1 MVAEV
6 PRAPHET
13 TIRALQDQGDGGTP
27 VTGKSVR
34 VNPVATTEQSG
45 GTPIAA
51 WERLRL
57 ALSRYRYPLLMIGA
71 IAVVAAGQLV
81 EDAAD
86 GTLQMLTPT
95 QSIRRYTLIALV
107 LYELVMAAIVYWTV
121 SRSSESLRRV
131 MKLDEASFVAYE
143 QRFRLRD
150 WSTDLVLLVI
160 SMVIVAFLFIGV
172 GLDLLDDDPLRQQSL
187 ALPSAPLSAA
197 IVLAG
202 YTVIGWAGLKLIYV
216 AARMGRLLGRLSR
229 EPLQINVFDTTAL
242 LPFGNIALAVALAP
256 AGIIAILL
264 VGLGAPSSLLGW
276 TILLLASLASLLAL
290 LLPLRGVHRQMSD
303 AKDAALET
311 INVRISRLFSE
322 VSSTTELDKATMAR
336 FSDSSGALI
345 PLRKAIEEMTTWPFR
360 DTLAFGRAVLIAL
373 APLIYTT
380 LSELIR
386 VFWISPLSR

>member
-1 MVAEV
+1 METEV
-6 PRAPHET
+6 PRTPHET
-13 TIRALQDQGDGGTP
+13 TIRALQDEGDGGTP

-34 VNPVATTEQSG
+34 VNPVATSAHG
-45 GTPIAA
+45 RGASAPA
-51 WERLRL
+51 WDRLRL
-57 ALSRYRYPLLMIGA
+57 AVSRYRYPLLVIGA

-81 EDAAD
+81 EDASD

-95 QSIRRYTLIALV
+95 QSIRRWTLLALV
-107 LYELVMAAIVYWTV
+107 LYELLMAAVVYWTV
-121 SRSSESLRRV
+121 SRSLQSLRRV
-131 MKLDEASFVAYE
+131 VKLDDASFATHE
-143 QRFRLRD
+143 ARFRLRD
-150 WSTDLVLLVI
+150 WSTDVVLLII
-160 SMVIVAFLFIGV
+160 SIAVVLLLFV
-172 GLDLLDDDPLRQQSL
+172 GLELELLDNDPLRNQSL
-187 ALPSAPLSAA
+187 ALPSAPLSAL

-202 YTVIGWAGLKLIYV
+202 YTVIGWAGLKLVYV
-216 AARMGRLLGRLSR
+216 AARMGRFLGRLSR
-229 EPLQINVFDTTAL
+229 EPMQINVFDTTAL

-276 TILLLASLASLLAL
+276 TILVLASLASLLAL
-290 LLPLRGVHRQMSD
+290 LLPLRGVHRQMLD

-311 INVRISRLFSE
+311 INSRISQLFSE
-322 VSSTTELDKATMAR
+322 VSTTSELDKATMAR

-345 PLRKAIEEMTTWPFR
+345 PLRKTIEEMTTWPFR